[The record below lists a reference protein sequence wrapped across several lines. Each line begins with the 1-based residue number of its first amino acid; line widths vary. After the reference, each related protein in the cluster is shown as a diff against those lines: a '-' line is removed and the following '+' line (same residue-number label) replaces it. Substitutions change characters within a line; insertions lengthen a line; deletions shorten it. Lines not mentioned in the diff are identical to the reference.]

1 MNRFEGK
8 VAWVTGGAGGIGRVT
23 AEQFAAEG
31 AKVAVSDIDAAGAD
45 AVVAAIEAAGGEA
58 GSFPCDVTDNAACAQ
73 AVSQIVER
81 WGRLDSVFANAGV
94 VGANF
99 AEFHE
104 AEDWIRIVDI
114 NLNGVFRT
122 TQAAI
127 PALRNAGGG
136 SIVATSSV
144 EGIVG
149 SAMLSAYCAAK
160 TGLLGLCRSVAHEV
174 GANNIRINTVHP
186 GFIES
191 PMTAPI
197 MAMMPDFKT
206 DWEAKTPLGRVG
218 TPEDVAPVVLFL
230 CSDDARYITG
240 TGIVVDGGT
249 TAVR

>member
-1 MNRFEGK
+1 M
-8 VAWVTGGAGGIGRVT
+8 
-23 AEQFAAEG
+23 
-31 AKVAVSDIDAAGAD
+31 
-45 AVVAAIEAAGGEA
+45 
-58 GSFPCDVTDNAACAQ
+58 PQ

-81 WGRLDSVFANAGV
+81 WGRLDAVFANAGV

-104 AEDWIRIVDI
+104 AEDWIRIIDI

-127 PALRNAGGG
+127 PALRNSGGG
-136 SIVATSSV
+136 AIVMTSSV

-206 DWEAKTPLGRVG
+206 DWEEKTPLGRVG
-218 TPEDVAPVVLFL
+218 VPEDVAPVVLFL